1 MSKED
6 LVEAIVSRLD
16 TIEELFDNLEDK
28 QVNVESFRDALG
40 KVWDEIDKLS
50 K

>member
-16 TIEELFDNLEDK
+16 TIEELVDNLEDN
-28 QVNVESFRDALG
+28 QVNVE
-40 KVWDEIDKLS
+40 
-50 K
+50 